1 VEFQRVSLAEWFP
14 SQDGFPHSSRKQGK
28 QGKQLGGSDERDF
41 QVFFR
46 HRAIAFGSLDFEQR
60 LGAGGV
66 LGQSCSTSHNHH
78 PGRLSL
84 ADDFK

>member
-1 VEFQRVSLAEWFP
+1 VEFQRVSFAEWFP
-14 SQDGFPHSSRKQGK
+14 SQDGFRHSSRKQGK
-28 QGKQLGGSDERDF
+28 QVGGSDERDF
-41 QVFFR
+41 QGFFCRR
-46 HRAIAFGSLDFEQR
+46 HTALGSLDFEQR
-60 LGAGGV
+60 FGAGGV